1 MRYRI
6 EIERGSRNFSAY
18 SPDVD
23 GCVATGASED
33 ECRLNMAEALAF
45 HFDGM
50 LRQGLPLP
58 QPRPSTDVAGDLVE
72 VSLHAVPVPI
82 TA

>member
-6 EIERGSRNFSAY
+6 EIERGSQNFSAY

-23 GCVATGASED
+23 GCVATGATED
-33 ECRLNMAEALAF
+33 ECRQNMADALAF

-58 QPRPSTDVAGDLVE
+58 QPRPSTDLAGDSVE
-72 VSLHAVPVPI
+72 VSVHAVPVPF
-82 TA
+82 TT